1 MKLAEILALKN
12 NGKLQDIENRVL
24 LLEHDLPRIYGVVFS
39 GSNPVGTRTDDAVGM
54 VANVGVGSEV
64 VLNDFDS
71 VSFFQRPAC
80 NVYFDTNGNP
90 IVMAYEGEPGFNRA
104 GATFAPYA
112 YPAEC
117 FYEETPFY
125 WNQSLDHPRVSG
137 RPVSGFVLAPRFSD
151 PEQKEYSPCYRTA
164 TVSGKATSRSGLRPT
179 YHSLNTGM
187 EVARAFHANGHTE
200 TMKARI
206 TDYILQLVE
215 FANRD
220 VQTIMMG
227 AANMR
232 YSNSSDVSILA
243 ENGVNRI
250 VVSTATASN
259 YVVGQSISIGTSS
272 NGEQI
277 SPRVIITDIVDEGTD
292 KAIEFD
298 GSPLDIPLGAF
309 ISSRAWVNGATDG
322 VKASSGSIVSNSNGF
337 YPCKYRNNENPWGNI
352 YSVICDVLETSEG
365 AIHVL
370 PDPTKYNAGAIT
382 SDYVLLDF
390 TLPLSNGYVSEF
402 QSDAR
407 YPYVVMP
414 KTLGG
419 SNVTY
424 MGAYYYYP
432 AQAISALVAGGVF
445 SSGRFCSSVFFNLFH
460 SPAVADL
467 NRASRL
473 FVSRS

>member
-1 MKLAEILALKN
+1 MN
-12 NGKLQDIENRVL
+12 TFGFNGNGGLNTRVA
-24 LLEHDLPRIYGVVFS
+24 LLENEKPVIYGALFE
-39 GSNPVGTRTDDAVGM
+39 GSVSAGTRTDDAVGM
-54 VANVGVGSEV
+54 VANVGVDNEV

-71 VSFFQRPAC
+71 VPFFNRPAC
-80 NVYFDTNGNP
+80 NVYFDANGNP
-90 IVMAYEGEPGFNRA
+90 IVMAYEGEPGFSRQ
-104 GATFAPYA
+104 GAIFPPYA
-112 YPAEC
+112 YEAEC

-125 WNQSLDHPRVSG
+125 WNGSLDHPRISG
-137 RPVSGFVLAPRFSD
+137 RPVSGFTLAPRFSS
-151 PEQKEYSPCYRTA
+151 PTQKEYSPCYRTS
-164 TVSGKATSRSGLRPT
+164 TVGGKATSRSGLQPT

-187 EVARAFHANGHTE
+187 EVARAFHSNGHTE

-220 VQTIMMG
+220 FQTIMMG

-232 YSNSSDVSILA
+232 YNNASDVSILA

-250 VVSTATASN
+250 VVSVATASN
-259 YVVGQSISIGTSS
+259 YVVGQSISIGTAS

-277 SPRVIITDIVDEGTD
+277 SARVIITDIVDEGTD

-298 GSPLDIPLGAF
+298 GSPLNIPLGAF

-322 VKASSGSIVSNSNGF
+322 VRASSGSIVSNSSGF

-352 YSVICDVLETSEG
+352 YSVICDVLTTDLG
-365 AIHVL
+365 AIYVL

-382 SDYVLLDF
+382 SDYVLLDY
-390 TLPLSNGYVSEF
+390 TLPLSDGYVSEF
-402 QSDAR
+402 QFDAR

-432 AQAISALVAGGVF
+432 RPSVAVSFAGGHF
-445 SSGRFCSSVFFNLFH
+445 LIGRRCSSVFFILID
-460 SPAVADL
+460 SPATVDFA
-467 NRASRL
+467 RASRL